1 MHLKMYTP
9 LISRLRI
16 MNREFMSLMKG
27 RLLQLR
33 RIRDFGGEELRFS
46 FIRQRLTRTAAK
58 CCMSS
63 IRSEDRTTSAASGQS
78 RSLPMNTE
86 ASVLKDRN
94 SIIEKRL
101 FPGEKPLRMPAS
113 RLSGAVSRMNDARP
127 DFSPGTDVR
136 TRTCQNAF
144 PLNGRRGHK

>member
-1 MHLKMYTP
+1 MKTKKRSGKEVIICIQIVIPTPPLPAMHLKMYTP

-63 IRSEDRTTSAASGQS
+63 IRSVDRTTSAASGQS

-94 SIIEKRL
+94 SIIEK
-101 FPGEKPLRMPAS
+101 E
-113 RLSGAVSRMNDARP
+113 
-127 DFSPGTDVR
+127 
-136 TRTCQNAF
+136 AF
-144 PLNGRRGHK
+144 PRGKASSNAGFTAVWSGFSDERCSA

>member
-1 MHLKMYTP
+1 M
-9 LISRLRI
+9 
-16 MNREFMSLMKG
+16 
-27 RLLQLR
+27 
-33 RIRDFGGEELRFS
+33 
-46 FIRQRLTRTAAK
+46 TRTAAK

-101 FPGEKPLRMPAS
+101 S
-113 RLSGAVSRMNDARP
+113 RESLFECRLHGCLER
-127 DFSPGTDVR
+127 FLG
-136 TRTCQNAF
+136 
-144 PLNGRRGHK
+144 